1 MTPSPQQ
8 ALHAQIREA
17 EKKATGFEKEL
28 RAVEDALREMS
39 EQGQQFL
46 LLGQACEALDKLD
59 AMGAGALFWGK
70 KPEVADVPAHMRRVR
85 ALASAHQEKLAAAES
100 RRKAL
105 QDKIQNE
112 ALKIHLLSDEI
123 AELEEEEEL
132 AKNEFPVSREI
143 TATPYRPVAMPWS
156 HQGEDQRRFRRSLLL
171 ALLIT
176 LLFSVFVE
184 MWILPVRD
192 RTEVVEIPERM
203 VRLAQKTPPPPPK
216 ELKKA
221 EKPEEKVDPNK
232 PKPTEA
238 QQARAK
244 AEKSGVLA
252 FKNAFKDLMSDVPDN
267 LGTGARVSNSGRQ
280 TTGQTQRSLVTA
292 QAREGSGGIS
302 SASLSR
308 NVAGTG
314 TRLGGVGFS
323 RVQSDVGTAAGADRA
338 LSSGAGPSRTDEE
351 IQIVFDRYKAALY
364 RIYNRELRSNPAL
377 RGKMILRITIDPN
390 GEVSACRIE
399 STDLASSALG
409 TEVVERVKKFNFGPK
424 DGVPKIT
431 ILYPIDFLPASG

>member
-1 MTPSPQQ
+1 MKSSPQQ
-8 ALHAQIREA
+8 ALQAQIRET
-17 EKKATGFEKEL
+17 EKKISGFEKEL
-28 RAVEDALREMS
+28 RAVDDALREMS
-39 EQGQQFL
+39 EQGQQLL
-46 LLGQACEALDKLD
+46 LLGQVCEALDKLEV
-59 AMGAGALFWGK
+59 MGAGALFWGK
-70 KPEVADVPAHMRRVR
+70 KPEVADVPAHMNRVR
-85 ALASAHQEKLAAAES
+85 TLASKHQEKLSAAES
-100 RRKAL
+100 KRTTLKS
-105 QDKIQNE
+105 KIQDE
-112 ALKIHLLSDEI
+112 TLKIRLLSDEI
-123 AELEEEEEL
+123 AELEEEAEL
-132 AKNEFPVSREI
+132 AKNEFQVVREI
-143 TATPYRPVAMPWS
+143 AVTPYRPVAMPWS
-156 HQGEDQRRFRRSLLL
+156 HQGEDQRRFRKSLLL

-176 LLFSVFVE
+176 LLFSGFVE
-184 MWILPVRD
+184 LWELPVFD

-203 VRLAQKTPPPPPK
+203 VRLAQKTPPPPPQ
-216 ELKKA
+216 ELKKT
-221 EKPEEKVDPNK
+221 EKQDDKADPNK
-232 PKPTEA
+232 PKPTET

-267 LGTGARVSNSGRQ
+267 LGTSARVKNSGRQ
-280 TTGQTQRSLVTA
+280 TTGLTQRSLVTA
-292 QAREGSGGIS
+292 QAREGSGGIG
-302 SASLSR
+302 SASVSR

-364 RIYNRELRSNPAL
+364 RIYNRELRSNPGL
-377 RGKMILRITIDPN
+377 RGKMILRITIESN

>member
-1 MTPSPQQ
+1 VTPSPQKTLQ
-8 ALHAQIREA
+8 AQVQET
-17 EKKATGFEKEL
+17 EKKISGFKKEL

-39 EQGQQFL
+39 EQGQQLL
-46 LLGQACEALDKLD
+46 LLGQVCQSLDKLD
-59 AMGAGALFWGK
+59 ELGAGALFWGK
-70 KPEVADVPAHMRRVR
+70 KPEIADIPEHMRRVR
-85 ALASAHQEKLAAAES
+85 ALASAHQEKLSAAET

-105 QDKIQNE
+105 QDKIQDE
-112 ALKIHLLSDEI
+112 TIKLHLLSDEI

-132 AKNEFPVSREI
+132 AKTEFPIHREI
-143 TATPYRPVAMPWS
+143 AAIPYRPVVMPWS
-156 HQGEDQRRFRRSLLL
+156 HQGEDQRRFRKSLLL

-176 LLFSVFVE
+176 LLFSGFVE
-184 MWILPVRD
+184 IWVLPVFD
-192 RTEVVEIPERM
+192 RTQVVEIPERM
-203 VRLAQKTPPPPPK
+203 VRLAQKVPPPPPK
-216 ELKKA
+216 ELPKTEKK
-221 EKPEEKVDPNK
+221 EEKVDPDK

-252 FKNAFKDLMSDVPDN
+252 FQNAFKDLMSDVPDN
-267 LGTGARVSNSGRQ
+267 LGSGARVSNSGRQ

-302 SASLSR
+302 GASLSR

-338 LSSGAGPSRTDEE
+338 LSAGVGPSRTDEE
-351 IQIVFDRYKAALY
+351 IQIIFDRYKAALY

>member
-1 MTPSPQQ
+1 MTPSPQKTLQ
-8 ALHAQIREA
+8 TQVRET
-17 EKKATGFEKEL
+17 EKKISGFEKEL

-39 EQGQQFL
+39 EQGQQLL
-46 LLGQACEALDKLD
+46 LLGQVCESLDKLD
-59 AMGAGALFWGK
+59 AMGAGTLFWGK

-100 RRKAL
+100 RRKVL

-112 ALKIHLLSDEI
+112 DLKIHLLSDEI

-171 ALLIT
+171 TLLLT

-184 MWILPVRD
+184 MWVLPVFD

-221 EKPEEKVDPNK
+221 EKPEDKVDPNK

-292 QAREGSGGIS
+292 QAREGSGGIG

-323 RVQSDVGTAAGADRA
+323 RVQSDVGAAAGADRA

-431 ILYPIDFLPASG
+431 ILYPIDFLPAAG

>member
-8 ALHAQIREA
+8 ALQAQIREIG
-17 EKKATGFEKEL
+17 KKVSGFEKEL
-28 RAVEDALREMS
+28 RAVDDALREMS
-39 EQGQQFL
+39 EQGQQL
-46 LLGQACEALDKLD
+46 LVLGQACEALDKLD

-112 ALKIHLLSDEI
+112 TLKIHLLSDEI

-171 ALLIT
+171 TLLLT

-184 MWILPVRD
+184 MWVLPVFD

-203 VRLAQKTPPPPPK
+203 VRLAQKTPPPPK

-221 EKPEEKVDPNK
+221 EKPEDKVDPDK

-302 SASLSR
+302 AASLSR

-399 STDLASSALG
+399 STDLASSTLSS
-409 TEVVERVKKFNFGPK
+409 EVVERVKKFNFGPK